1 MTDPLIDPPPPPH
14 ARPPRPVELPASVLA
29 RAIEIDRDP
38 ATYPLGA
45 AWEEDIGVTRYWWR
59 VVEHTKQARTGR
71 TGLFHAV
78 EVWILEPD
86 APLFVHEPH
95 LDATPLPARALG
107 VDVSDY
113 QRGADFKKMAVA
125 GYSFAWIKATEGVT
139 ETQHETAT
147 HYAGAGAAGL
157 LRGFYHF
164 FRTTSDPAEQIAHF
178 AAITDAIGKAELPPV
193 LDVEWQHAAGTTAP
207 GASRPRTPLEAAL
220 GDIAPADFAA
230 RVVAAVRELARL
242 SGRRPVLYTAPG
254 FWPLLGASRPDL
266 SSLVDFWEADYG
278 PSAPPLPGLPAWR
291 AWQFTANG
299 TVPGYPGL
307 ADCNRFAGTVEDLK
321 AWARGSAPSAPPAA
335 APDLGTVLGQQQALN
350 LLGASP
356 RLTEDGVSG
365 PKTTAAIEAF
375 QARRGLKMDG
385 VVGPITLAAFRA
397 ALDALG

>member
-1 MTDPLIDPPPPPH
+1 MTDPLINPPPPPH
-14 ARPPRPVELPASVLA
+14 ARPPRPAELTASILA
-29 RAIEIDRDP
+29 RAVEIDRDP
-38 ATYPLGA
+38 QTYPLGA
-45 AWEEDIGVTRYWWR
+45 AWEEDIGATSYWWR

-113 QRGADFKKMAVA
+113 QRGADFKKMAAA

-178 AAITDAIGKAELPPV
+178 AAITDAIGKAELPPA
-193 LDVEWQHAAGTTAP
+193 LDVEWQ
-207 GASRPRTPLEAAL
+207 RPHPEEL
-220 GDIAPADFAA
+220 GGLTPADFAA
-230 RVVAAVRELARL
+230 RVVVAVRELARL

-254 FWPLLGASRPDL
+254 FWPLLGAARPDL
-266 SSLVDFWEADYG
+266 SALVDFWEADYG

-291 AWQFTANG
+291 AWQFTAQG

-307 ADCNRFAGTVEDLK
+307 ADCNRFAGTVAALK
-321 AWARGSAPSAPPAA
+321 AWARGSASPAPAA

-350 LLGASP
+350 LLGARP
-356 RLTEDGVSG
+356 RLTEDGVPG

-375 QARRGLKMDG
+375 QGRRGLKMDG
-385 VVGPITLAAFRA
+385 VVGPITLAAFRS